1 MAGKKELSV
10 EDLKKQIEDLKKEI
24 AALKKQCD
32 ANAKKC
38 DAAGKGGGGKDP
50 RVDKII
56 EAISIHPKMKAIVGK

>member
-10 EDLKKQIEDLKKEI
+10 EDLKKEIEDLKKEI

-56 EAISIHPKMKAIVGK
+56 EAFEKMGKGKLVK